1 MRSVAV
7 PSAPGPH
14 VGPRPHDGCVHPADP
29 VPAKVTPLLELRT
42 HEELPT
48 GAARAEW
55 ELLLDEDPAATIFQ
69 GPRFLATWHRVLGQR
84 TTPRVHTVHGD
95 GGRLLGVIPEGHV
108 REGSPTGPVE
118 VRRFLGGT
126 DVTDYLGPVSRPE
139 DRADVAAAYVAH
151 LADDRDWDDAI
162 LGGLAVDSG
171 WGDALARAAG
181 DHGLAVFERDTEDV
195 CPRVDL
201 SGGYD
206 AYLGRLKGKLR
217 HEMTRKARKLA
228 RDAGELEVVAIPAN
242 EVKAELEVFLDL
254 ARESEPEKAGFF
266 TRDTLQDW
274 FRELADEFGAD
285 GTLRLHRLQ
294 VGGMPGAMTV
304 SLVQGGEWGVYNSA
318 FDPALSALGPGMV
331 LKGQLIELAAKE
343 GCRVYDLLRGD
354 EAYKYQFGAE
364 DRVVERLTLVRA

>member
-1 MRSVAV
+1 
-7 PSAPGPH
+7 
-14 VGPRPHDGCVHPADP
+14 
-29 VPAKVTPLLELRT
+29 LIELRT
-42 HEELPT
+42 HEDLPT
-48 GAARAEW
+48 GAARSEW

-69 GPRFLATWHRVLGQR
+69 GPRFLSAWHRVLGQR
-84 TTPRVHTVHGD
+84 TTPRIHTVHD
-95 GGRLLGVIPEGHV
+95 DDGRLLGVIPEGHV

-126 DVTDYLGPVSRPE
+126 EVTDYLGPVARPE
-139 DRADVAAAYVAH
+139 DRSDVATAYVRH
-151 LADDRDWDDAI
+151 LAEDRDWDDAV

-171 WGDALARAAG
+171 WGDTIVRAAG
-181 DHGLAVFERDTEDV
+181 ESGLTVFERDTEDV

-217 HEMTRKARKLA
+217 QEMARKARKLA
-228 RDAGELEVVAIPAN
+228 RDAGELEVVTVPADQV
-242 EVKAELEVFLDL
+242 EDEIEAFLEL

-266 TRDTLQDW
+266 TREVLQDW
-274 FRELADEFGAD
+274 FRELVREFAPD

-304 SLVQGGEWGVYNSA
+304 SFVHDGEWGVYNSA
-318 FDPALSALGPGMV
+318 FDPALGALGPGMV
-331 LKGQLIELAAKE
+331 LKAQLIELAAKE

-364 DRVVERLTLVRA
+364 DRVLERLTLVRS

>member
-1 MRSVAV
+1 VI
-7 PSAPGPH
+7 
-14 VGPRPHDGCVHPADP
+14 
-29 VPAKVTPLLELRT
+29 ELRT
-42 HEELPT
+42 HEELPL

-55 ELLLDEDPAATIFQ
+55 ELLLDEDPAATVFQ

-84 TTPRVHTVHGD
+84 VTPRLHTVHDD
-95 GGRLLGVIPEGHV
+95 GGRLIGVVPEGHV

-126 DVTDYLGPVSRPE
+126 EVTDYLGPVARPE
-139 DRADVAAAYVAH
+139 DRADVADAYVAH
-151 LADDRDWDDAI
+151 LAEDRDWDDAV

-171 WGDALARAAG
+171 WGDAFARSARE
-181 DHGLAVFERDTEDV
+181 HGLTVFERDTEDV

-206 AYLGRLKGKLR
+206 AYLERLKSKLR
-217 HEMTRKARKLA
+217 HEITRKARKLA
-228 RDAGELEVVAIPAN
+228 RDAGELEVVAVPPDQVA
-242 EVKAELEVFLDL
+242 EELEAFLDL

-266 TRDTLQDW
+266 TKDELQGW
-274 FRELADEFGAD
+274 FHALVDEFAAD

-304 SLVQGGEWGVYNSA
+304 SLVHGGQWGVYNSA
-318 FDPALSALGPGMV
+318 FDPALAALGPGMV
-331 LKGQLIELAAKE
+331 LKAQLIELAAKE

-364 DRVVERLTLVRA
+364 DRAVERLTLVRA